1 MASHELLQGL
11 IYAALTSSAAIVL
24 VLLLRRPFR
33 KAFGAQVAYA
43 LWGLV
48 PMAVLATSLPSASE
62 EVMRAPLANVLV
74 LPTVSAA
81 AAVPV
86 QGAFDWGSVLL
97 ALWLAGAVL
106 TAIWLWQAQRTFR
119 RGLGQLLPHG
129 GVLRAQSRSAGLP
142 ATMGLW
148 RPQIVL
154 PADFETRFEADQ
166 RVLVLAHER
175 RHIARLDPWS
185 NALAALLRC
194 LFWCNPLV
202 HAAAARMRH
211 DQELACDADVIA
223 SQPQLRRRYGDA
235 LLTTQLT
242 LQTAPLGC
250 HLGFGHPLKER
261 IAMLRKNAPSKH
273 HRVAGTTLVT
283 LLGLGIAAVA
293 WAAQPAPPA
302 PPAPPQA
309 KPAAPLQSGMVDVS
323 SRNTNPPAYPADA
336 LKEGV
341 AGTVVL
347 VVDIDALGH
356 VTGLAVERS
365 SGDARLDSAALSAAA
380 RWSFQP
386 AREHGKP
393 AASKVRVPV
402 EFAKDKP
409 ADAAQAAG

>member
-1 MASHELLQGL
+1 MMASHELLQGL
-11 IYAALTSSAAIVL
+11 IYAALTSSVAIVL

-48 PMAVLATSLPSASE
+48 PMAVLATLLPSASE
-62 EVMRAPLANVLV
+62 EGMRAPLANVLV

-194 LFWCNPLV
+194 LFWCNPLFLL
-202 HAAAARMRH
+202 AERAFRH

-261 IAMLRKNAPSKH
+261 IAMLCNASPSAT
-273 HRVAGTTLVT
+273 RRLSGTILVSLLGCAVAFSAWASQPQQVAAAATATPPAGTVDAASR
-283 LLGLGIAAVA
+283 IA
-293 WAAQPAPPA
+293 
-302 PPAPPQA
+302 
-309 KPAAPLQSGMVDVS
+309 
-323 SRNTNPPAYPADA
+323 NPPEFPADA
-336 LKEGV
+336 LKDGV
-341 AGTVVL
+341 TGTVVL
-347 VVDIDALGH
+347 VVDIDAQGH

-380 RWSFQP
+380 RWRFHP